1 MPIPLL
7 SACPSNARAAVSRR
21 TFLGSLR
28 RASVALLA
36 APPLYAVHSLL
47 GQETSYASG
56 FNMYGNRGYTR
67 VLMIGDSMSVGGFGE
82 GMAEWLVAKFGRA
95 SVSMYAACGSSPEH
109 WLRNEPDYQT
119 RCGYREVT
127 PRTNILY
134 DFVNGRRPQPAIAP
148 KVEDLVTILHP
159 RTVIVQLGTNW
170 MDAMNAGDST
180 KFGEILY
187 RFINAI
193 RSEPGTVRQVIWV
206 TPPDSSHYSRN
217 VQEIVRNLILAGGK
231 KYGYTVVDSTRYT
244 HYTPGHSG
252 GDGIHYNSEEGR
264 AWAAGVLREIAPL
277 MGR

>member
-1 MPIPLL
+1 MPSPIPSTRL
-7 SACPSNARAAVSRR
+7 PISRR
-21 TFLGSLR
+21 AFLTSVR
-28 RASVALLA
+28 RAGVALLA
-36 APPLYAVHSLL
+36 APPLCAVGSLL
-47 GQETSYASG
+47 AQESTYASG

-95 SVSMYAACGSSPEH
+95 SVAMYAACGSSPEH

-119 RCGYREVT
+119 HCGYREIT

-134 DFVNGRRPQPAIAP
+134 DYVGGRRPQPAIAP
-148 KVEDLVTILHP
+148 KVEDLVSILHP

-193 RSEPGTVRQVIWV
+193 RSEPGTVRQVIWI

-217 VQEIVRNLILAGGK
+217 VQQIVLNLIVAGGR
-231 KYGYTVVDSTRYT
+231 KYGYNVVDSTRYT
-244 HYTPGHSG
+244 HYTPGRSG

-264 AWAAGVLREIAPL
+264 AWAAGVLREAAPL
-277 MGR
+277 LGR